1 MTDLEDV
8 ERARRALGKQLALLR
23 KAVGYSQH
31 QLAPLTSYGRSTI
44 ANVEVGRQRV
54 PRAFWETCDR
64 VLHTNGLLAAEYD
77 QVQRLEARA
86 RYSTA
91 QALSVSSDLALPT
104 EQSELDPDSAAPACD
119 GGLPLPGLLSALTAG
134 RLPAVDACG
143 NPGEAIEM
151 SPEEAAELLLQRCL
165 RLDDEQG
172 GDRLY
177 GTLSTIVSGMA
188 SVVEDQGVGLATLAQ
203 LAQMTGWL
211 ALDSSRH
218 GPARRFFN
226 TAVYAAHEADEPALA
241 ASALAYMSLQDT
253 YRGRPRSALSL
264 ARTAVEVSNGSVSR
278 LTKTMLATR
287 LARAQ
292 ASVRDKRNSL
302 ATLRVARQTFTRTEI
317 EAEPLWVSYV
327 DDIELSAQEGACYLE
342 LRMPKEAAQA
352 LGHALDLQQQWAPHR
367 VRDRVHYLSRVAKC
381 RLLDYD
387 VEEACDT
394 AHEALQTAANLN
406 SPRVIDRLGEFRDS
420 LQPFTK
426 NRAAREFCEAFD
438 EMQWVTAAGEHRP
451 RPGRE

>member
-1 MTDLEDV
+1 MTDPEDV

-23 KAVGYSQH
+23 KAAGYSQH
-31 QLAPLTSYGRSTI
+31 QFAPLTSYGRSTI
-44 ANVEVGRQRV
+44 ANVEVGRQHV

-64 VLHTNGLLAAEYD
+64 VLHTNGLLTAEYD
-77 QVQRLEARA
+77 QVRRLEARA
-86 RYSTA
+86 RISTA
-91 QALSVSSDLALPT
+91 QALSVSSELALPT
-104 EQSELDPDSAAPACD
+104 PSSELDPVTAGPPGDA
-119 GGLPLPGLLSALTAG
+119 GLHLAGLLGALTGG
-134 RLPAVDACG
+134 RLPAVDVCG
-143 NPGEAIEM
+143 NPGEAIEV
-151 SPEEAAELLLQRCL
+151 SPEEAAELLLQRYL

-177 GTLSTIVSGMA
+177 GTLSKIVSGMA

-287 LARAQ
+287 LARAH

-327 DDIELSAQEGACYLE
+327 DDIELSAQEGACYLA

-381 RLLDYD
+381 HLLDYD
-387 VEEACDT
+387 VEAACDT
-394 AHEALQTAANLN
+394 AHEALQAAGKLN
-406 SPRVIDRLGEFRDS
+406 SPRVTDRLGEFRDS
-420 LQPFTK
+420 LQPFAK
-426 NRAAREFCEAFD
+426 NKAAQEFREAFA
-438 EMQWVTAAGEHRP
+438 ETQRVTSAAEHRP
-451 RPGRE
+451 HPGRE